1 MLHCLLSLQAL
12 LYEPKPSPRV
22 MLTWFPAL
30 DSQAVTPIFPP
41 SSIAGLKMAT
51 PSFVTAAPV
60 TLHPEMHCCSLHDMG
75 RAMCSTWTCPSWGPW
90 EWDGAKLYPTGP
102 HLTQRLGGDGRKFAD
117 CYSEGKSTSR
127 ATKLCFQLIYVGI
140 KGHFL
145 VRSAVRICKWKE
157 RLETYLHFYEGM
169 YQCLALLQSHI
180 KLSLSNSSLMH
191 HSQQWF

>member
-1 MLHCLLSLQAL
+1 MSQSRLQDVWGWSQPQSHADLVSSPGFPGGNTHLPTIQHCWAQDGNTILCHSSPCHFTPRDAL
-12 LYEPKPSPRV
+12 LQSARRGKGHV
-22 MLTWFPAL
+22 
-30 DSQAVTPIFPP
+30 
-41 SSIAGLKMAT
+41 G
-51 PSFVTAAPV
+51 
-60 TLHPEMHCCSLHDMG
+60 
-75 RAMCSTWTCPSWGPW
+75 TWTCPSWGPW
-90 EWDGAKLYPTGP
+90 EWDGTKLYATGP

-127 ATKLCFQLIYVGI
+127 ATKLCFQMIYVGI